1 MIRYV
6 DIYIVSSSES
16 FNTRIAFALSNTSII
31 NNIKR
36 VKNLY

>member
-1 MIRYV
+1 MIQYV
-6 DIYIVSSSES
+6 DIYIVSSGES
-16 FNTRIAFALSNTSII
+16 FDTYIAFTPSNTSII